1 MSTENNSDL
10 LFKNSVKILTDLI
23 SFKTISG
30 EDNTALID
38 YCDDILKKLGATSF
52 RTYDDEKKRVNLF
65 ATLKAKSSNNKKPI
79 ILSGHTDVV
88 PVSKGWSSDPFTAT
102 IKDDK
107 LYGRGSCDMKGF
119 IACTLAYA
127 PIYSKSNLDRD
138 IHFSFTFD
146 EETACIGAPI
156 LIEEL
161 KRRNIKDG
169 ICIVGEPTNMKI
181 IDAHKG
187 CYEYTTHFRGLAG
200 HSSAPHKGVSAVEY
214 ASKYV
219 NKLMELRERLKERE
233 PKDSIFD
240 PPHSTLSIGGIF
252 GGIAHNVIA
261 DKCHVNWETRP
272 VVKED
277 GVFLNQEI
285 DKYVN
290 EVLLPD
296 MKKIFPN
303 ASIEKNIIGEIIGF
317 DRKSKS
323 DACELISSLTGDNS
337 RQVVSFGTE
346 AGLFQEI
353 GISTVVCGPGSIEQA
368 HKIDEFIILDELKK
382 RVKKDS
388 IFDPPHST
396 LSIGGIKGGIA
407 HNVIADK
414 CSVEWETRPVVKDDG
429 EFVTKEIDKY
439 ANEVLL
445 PEMKKVFP
453 DSYIK
458 KEVIGEVV
466 GFNRLDDSEACE
478 FVSNI
483 TGDNSREVVSFGTE
497 AGLFQELGISTV
509 VCGPGS
515 IEQAHKIDEFIEL
528 NEMKKC
534 LKFLEGVK
542 DKSVN

>member
-1 MSTENNSDL
+1 MSTANNSEQ
-10 LFKNSVKILTDLI
+10 LFDNSVKILTDLI
-23 SFKTISG
+23 GFKTISG
-30 EDNTALID
+30 EDNSSLID

-65 ATLKAKSSNNKKPI
+65 ATLKAKSSQTKKPI

-102 IKDDK
+102 IREDK

-119 IACTLAYA
+119 IACALAYA
-127 PIYSKSNLDRD
+127 PIYSKSDLDRD

-146 EETACIGAPI
+146 EETACQGAPI

-161 KRRNIKDG
+161 KKRGIKNG
-169 ICIVGEPTNMKI
+169 ICIIGEPTNMKI

-187 CYEYTTHFRGLAG
+187 CYEYTTYFKGLAG

-214 ASKYV
+214 ASRYV
-219 NKLMELRERLKERE
+219 NKLIELREKLKERT

-277 GVFLNQEI
+277 AVFLNQEL
-285 DKYVN
+285 DKYAN
-290 EVLLPD
+290 EVLLPE

-303 ASIEKNIIGEIIGF
+303 ASIEKDIIGEIVGF
-317 DRKSKS
+317 DREEKS
-323 DACELISSLTGDNS
+323 DACELISNLTGDNS

-368 HKIDEFIILDELKK
+368 HKIDEFIVLDELKK
-382 RVKKDS
+382 CINLLD
-388 IFDPPHST
+388 
-396 LSIGGIKGGIA
+396 GIK
-407 HNVIADK
+407 NN
-414 CSVEWETRPVVKDDG
+414 SVP
-429 EFVTKEIDKY
+429 
-439 ANEVLL
+439 N
-445 PEMKKVFP
+445 
-453 DSYIK
+453 
-458 KEVIGEVV
+458 
-466 GFNRLDDSEACE
+466 
-478 FVSNI
+478 
-483 TGDNSREVVSFGTE
+483 
-497 AGLFQELGISTV
+497 
-509 VCGPGS
+509 
-515 IEQAHKIDEFIEL
+515 
-528 NEMKKC
+528 
-534 LKFLEGVK
+534 
-542 DKSVN
+542 